1 MFDRNLRQSVLIK
14 FSRTPGSSSCFAS
27 LVCAYIW
34 WRSQAS
40 LPMRR
45 EVHITNVSTRLI
57 ETRSGKQGKEGGSSM
72 CATVSSIIRTR
83 GDREDKRDIIATC
96 LNVRVVDLC
105 RQSSSFYYFPSDD
118 FPIIP
123 ANKISFLHFSF
134 LLSWKKRSWIYFAN
148 INPYST
154 LLPNSWNSIQR
165 HSSFRLT
172 FYELLSSSMNIIT
185 WCMCTCVDV

>member
-57 ETRSGKQGKEGGSSM
+57 ETRSSKQGGWGGGGRQQYV
-72 CATVSSIIRTR
+72 CNCLVHYTR
-83 GDREDKRDIIATC
+83 EDREDKRDIIATC
-96 LNVRVVDLC
+96 FNVRVVDLC
-105 RQSSSFYYFPSDD
+105 RQS
-118 FPIIP
+118 
-123 ANKISFLHFSF
+123 FSF
-134 LLSWKKRSWIYFAN
+134 LLFPERRFSNHSRKQNFIPALFLPSFLKETELDIFCQYYS
-148 INPYST
+148 YST
-154 LLPNSWNSIQR
+154 LLLNSWNSIR
-165 HSSFRLT
+165 GHSIFDTL
-172 FYELLSSSMNIIT
+172 SMNY
-185 WCMCTCVDV
+185 